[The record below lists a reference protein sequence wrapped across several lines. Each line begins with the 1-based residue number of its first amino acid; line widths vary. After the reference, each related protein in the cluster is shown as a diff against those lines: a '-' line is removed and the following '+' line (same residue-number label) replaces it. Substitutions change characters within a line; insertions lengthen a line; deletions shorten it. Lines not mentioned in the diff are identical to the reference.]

1 MGARHLIA
9 AALFLSCS
17 AASAGDCVAMAEMAS
32 DVAKLRDAGVPSATV
47 EARLRREVSI
57 PEELGM
63 AITVVRLVYKTR
75 GTAEQ
80 LRAAILA
87 KCK

>member
-1 MGARHLIA
+1 MGARHLISV
-9 AALFLSCS
+9 ALFVSCS
-17 AASAGDCVAMAEMAS
+17 AASAVDCVAMAEMAS

-47 EARLRREVSI
+47 EARLRSDVSA

-63 AITVVRLVYKTR
+63 AITVVRLVYRTR

-80 LRAAILA
+80 LRAAVLA
-87 KCK
+87 KRE